1 MSEDI
6 KVPEIGENVES
17 GEVVGVPVKEG
28 DMVEV
33 DDVIIEL
40 ETDKAT
46 IEIPSPVNGRI
57 EEVLVGE
64 GDTVKVGDVIARVDT
79 DADSAGEEEEKE
91 KSSGESSEEAPA
103 EKEKAAAEEE
113 KEPETEEAKKEG
125 SREDSP
131 SEARREKGDS
141 GEREHDE
148 PPAEGAAAAD
158 EDIGSFEGVAAAPS
172 VRRLAR
178 ELGVDLRKV
187 PGSAPGGRISE
198 SDVKAFVKKGGSVD
212 DRQGGVPATE
222 PAKLPDFSQW
232 GEIESVD
239 LTKVR
244 RLTAESTSTSWR
256 QIPHVTQFDQA
267 DITALQAFIGKN
279 AQKVRQAGGKLTVTA
294 VLAKVCCEGLKTFPH
309 FNASI
314 DLENRKL
321 ILKKYIHLGVMV
333 ATSRGLLV
341 PVIRNADRLSITELS
356 TAIFD
361 LADRARSKKIK
372 PDELQGGTF
381 SISNQGG
388 IGGTAFTPVVLW
400 PQAAILGVSR
410 SSRVPV
416 YRDGDLEA
424 REILPLSL
432 SYDHRIVDGADAA
445 RFLRWICDSL
455 EQAFNLFLE

>member
-1 MSEDI
+1 MTEDI
-6 KVPEIGENVES
+6 KVPEIGENVAS
-17 GEVVGVPVKEG
+17 GEVVSVPVKKG

-46 IEIPSPVNGRI
+46 IEIPSPYKGKI
-57 EEVLVGE
+57 EDVLVEE
-64 GDTVKVGDVIARVDT
+64 GDTVNVGEVIARVDT
-79 DADSAGEEEEKE
+79 DADSAGEGEEEKRSE
-91 KSSGESSEEAPA
+91 ESSVQTSA
-103 EKEKAAAEEE
+103 EKEKTADTEEKESGAEEE
-113 KEPETEEAKKEG
+113 KKGVP
-125 SREDSP
+125 REDKP
-131 SEARREKGDS
+131 AEADREQEDAGKRG
-141 GEREHDE
+141 RDE
-148 PPAEGAAAAD
+148 PPSVDAAVD
-158 EDIGSFEGVAAAPS
+158 QDIGGFEGVAAAPS

-178 ELGVDLRKV
+178 EMGVDLRKV
-187 PGSAPGGRISE
+187 QGSAPGGRISE
-198 SDVKAFVKKGGSVD
+198 SDVKAFVKRGGPAGDS
-212 DRQGGVPATE
+212 QGE
-222 PAKLPDFSQW
+222 PTTAESPELPDFSQW

-239 LTKVR
+239 LSKVR

-267 DITALQAFIGKN
+267 DITALQDFIDQN
-279 AQKVRQAGGKLTVTA
+279 AEKVRQAGGKLTLTA
-294 VLAKVCCEGLKTFPH
+294 ILAKVCCEGLKKFPH

-314 DLENRKL
+314 DIGNRKL

-341 PVIRNADRLSITELS
+341 PVIRNADRLSISELS
-356 TAIFD
+356 AAIVD
-361 LADRARSKKIK
+361 LADRARNKKIK

-410 SSRVPV
+410 SSTVPV
-416 YRDGDLEA
+416 YRDGDLAA

-432 SYDHRIVDGADAA
+432 SYDHRVVDGADAA
-445 RFLRWICDSL
+445 RFLRWICESL
-455 EQAFNLFLE
+455 EQAFHLFLE